1 MQVYC
6 IVSNSQSSIHYF
18 YYCQAA
24 MFSVLESGLSTSLF
38 VFLFSIQLV
47 VNFNSELI
55 FGSKIWRSNGLKR
68 SASLSLSDAM
78 AIDRVFLAL
87 VTPNTA
93 GTNPR
98 VPNPRVPDPY
108 CTLDRCGRVRGLS
121 KPSYIADPTPVAS

>member
-1 MQVYC
+1 MQIYC
-6 IVSNSQSSIHYF
+6 IVSNSQSSIHHF

-68 SASLSLSDAM
+68 SASLSLPDAI

-87 VTPNTA
+87 VTPNTM

-98 VPNPRVPDPY
+98 VPDPH
-108 CTLDRCGRVRGLS
+108 CTLDHCGRVRGLS